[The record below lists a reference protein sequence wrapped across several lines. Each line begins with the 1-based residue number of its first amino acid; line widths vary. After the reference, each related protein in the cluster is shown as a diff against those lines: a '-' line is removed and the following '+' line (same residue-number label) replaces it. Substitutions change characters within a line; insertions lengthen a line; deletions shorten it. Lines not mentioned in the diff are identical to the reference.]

1 MEPRKQVTHI
11 RCKARKR
18 NNTPEGLA
26 ARLPKELQTF
36 DNWHY
41 SEDGQA
47 TGLAAYLH
55 ALTAWIAD
63 QHGKPVDV
71 NVAPLVMREAGLD
84 VADWYRASTSTT

>member
-36 DNWHY
+36 DNWQY

-47 TGLAAYLH
+47 TGRPP
-55 ALTAWIAD
+55 I
-63 QHGKPVDV
+63 
-71 NVAPLVMREAGLD
+71 
-84 VADWYRASTSTT
+84 STL